1 VTAATVSQAR
11 PSRPGALARRAW
23 TVVDEH
29 RLLSVMILAGLAARI
44 VFWAVTDRKWED
56 GLITVIHARNAV
68 EGIGLTH
75 HAGEPVTHG
84 FTSAVSVLVP
94 LLGEAIHV
102 GGGFLALRLTALI
115 AFVFTAIAAY
125 AIGKR
130 LGLRPVAM
138 FFALAYLAFD
148 FNQIFYGM
156 SGMETQI
163 AVAVLLWGIYCT
175 MTRRTVACGLLF
187 GLAILTRP
195 DFILFVGPALVSLF
209 LWRKRES
216 VRAALIGVGVVV
228 PWVIFTTLY
237 YGSPIPNTIKAKNLR
252 YPLNAPDLLAGP
264 GAWWNWLH
272 DRILTAHDFWHAFTP
287 FLEKGLINKGP
298 LPEWVLGDIAF
309 AFIVLAAVG
318 IWFARSVPGWWP
330 APVFA
335 IVFGLYD
342 LITIPVGYYEWYL
355 PPFMA
360 VVALLAAGGMS
371 QISKAGARKTGA
383 LLAVGLAIAFAVHI
397 PYTFELERRV
407 QVDIEDKVRQRL
419 GEYLHRVVR
428 PGEKVTSESA
438 GYVGYYGRVLLY
450 DYPGLTSKRALAIME
465 RLGPDR
471 NNIFE
476 LIKAAHPQWVVLRPS
491 EYGAF
496 QQLMPDVAGR
506 YVIDRDFS
514 VPLEKSSL
522 SLGGVEEIN
531 IDRDFYVLRLKTIPP
546 RAPAPPAPPPQ

>member
-1 VTAATVSQAR
+1 MTAATVAPAR
-11 PSRPGALARRAW
+11 ASRLTLLGHRAW
-23 TVVDEH
+23 RVVAEH

-84 FTSAVSVLVP
+84 FTSAISVLVP
-94 LLGEAIHV
+94 LVGETVHV
-102 GGGFLALRLTALI
+102 GGGFLALRLASLI
-115 AFVFTAIAAY
+115 AFAFAAVGAY
-125 AIGKR
+125 AVGTR

-138 FFALAYLAFD
+138 FFVLAYLAFD

-163 AVAVLLWGIYCT
+163 AVAVLLWAIYCT
-175 MTRRTVACGLLF
+175 MTRRTIACGLLF

-195 DFILFVGPALVSLF
+195 DFILFVAPALVSLF
-209 LWRKRES
+209 LWRRRES
-216 VRAALIGVGVVV
+216 IRAAVIGVGVVV
-228 PWVIFTTLY
+228 PWVAFTTLY

-252 YPLNAPDLLAGP
+252 YPLDAPSLLAGP
-264 GAWWNWLH
+264 RAWFDWVH
-272 DRILTAHDFWHAFTP
+272 DRVLQAHDFWHAFTP
-287 FLEKGLINKGP
+287 FLEKGQIAKGP

-309 AFIVLAAVG
+309 AFIVLAVVG
-318 IWFARSVPGWWP
+318 VWFTRSVPGWWP
-330 APVFA
+330 AVFFA
-335 IVFGLYD
+335 VVFGLYD
-342 LITIPVGYYEWYL
+342 LLTIPVGYYEWYL

-360 VVALLAAGGMS
+360 VVAMLAGAGIT
-371 QISKAGARKTGA
+371 QIAAARARKTA
-383 LLAVGLAIAFAVHI
+383 IVLAVGLAFAFAFHM

-407 QVDIEDKVRQRL
+407 QANIEDKVRTPL
-419 GEYLHRVVR
+419 GLYLHRVVR

-465 RLGPDR
+465 RLGPAR

-476 LIKAAHPQWVVLRPS
+476 LIKAARPQWVVLRPS
-491 EYGAF
+491 EYAAL
-496 QQLMPDVAGR
+496 QQVMPDVAGR
-506 YVIDRDFS
+506 YVVARTFS
-514 VPLEKSSL
+514 VLAEKSSL

-531 IDRDFYVLRLKTIPP
+531 IDRDFLVLRSETIPK
-546 RAPAPPAPPPQ
+546 RA